1 MSRLRKLGIYANCVR
16 VLVLLC
22 RQCNTTCTSGIWD
35 RVLEK
40 KVSSAVA
47 TAALFSETLS
57 EIQDFKI
64 FFLPRRVDRR
74 KCCQVSLTKV
84 GAKVNDDNVTK
95 KLCYRRRTARQRL
108 PKGSTL
114 ILEVSKFL
122 RSLGEAK
129 GSSRAKKQLYSSS
142 CFNTTPACDGQ
153 MDGRTEG
160 QTHDDSTYDAIRDA
174 CARKPT

>member
-1 MSRLRKLGIYANCVR
+1 MYFRNLGQSFRKKMFRLLLLLQHFFLKLCPKFR
-16 VLVLLC
+16 
-22 RQCNTTCTSGIWD
+22 TS
-35 RVLEK
+35 
-40 KVSSAVA
+40 
-47 TAALFSETLS
+47 
-57 EIQDFKI
+57 KI
-64 FFLPRRVDRR
+64 FLPRRVDRR

-108 PKGSTL
+108 PKGRTL

-122 RSLGEAK
+122 RSLGEAN

-174 CARKPT
+174 IVTCARKPT